1 MPRSTITNSG
11 DGKAEICLY
20 DEIDAFF
27 GVGDKEFNR
36 QLAALGDV
44 KEITLRINSPGG
56 SVWEGMAVLAMLNAH
71 PARITTRVEG
81 IAASMAS
88 VVAMAGDSIEM
99 PENAYMMIHNPAN
112 WVAGDADQLRK
123 QAELLDQVKASLV
136 NIYAQRTG
144 RTPEEI
150 AAWMDDETWM
160 DGPTCR
166 ERGFCTE
173 VLPAVSIAASLKKD
187 QFTKIPA
194 GLVASAA
201 QPPAPRS
208 PKMSEPNKETP
219 KAATLKEIK
228 AACPGADEK
237 FICAQLEAEAT
248 VDQASAAWMTAQQA
262 RIAELTA
269 AVAAGKS
276 ASAKPG
282 VKPPK
287 NAKKK
292 GEAKE
297 PDEDDELDDA
307 KPCDDDMED
316 LDASEIKDRFEAEVA
331 TLIKNRVKSGRPA
344 NRREAVMAIA
354 NKHPALHQAW
364 LAASNP
370 TMLGKRLIAE
380 KYDAMPRPVKR

>member
-27 GVGDKEFNR
+27 GVGAKEFNR
-36 QLAALGDV
+36 QLSALGDV
-44 KEITLRINSPGG
+44 KEITVRINSPGG

-71 PARITTRVEG
+71 PAKIVTRVEG

-88 VVAMAGDSIEM
+88 VIAMAGDTIEM
-99 PENAYMMIHNPAN
+99 PENAYMMIHNPAQ
-112 WVAGDADQLRK
+112 WAAGDAEELRK
-123 QAELLDQVKASLV
+123 TAEVLDQVKQSLV
-136 NIYAQRTG
+136 GIYAARTG
-144 RTPEEI
+144 RRPEEI

-160 DGPTCR
+160 DGPACK
-166 ERGFCTE
+166 ERGFCTDL
-173 VLPAVSIAASLKKD
+173 LPAVSIAASLKPN
-187 QFTKIPA
+187 QFQKTPA

-201 QPPAPRS
+201 PPPAPRS
-208 PKMSEPNKETP
+208 PKMSEPTKETP

-237 FICAQLEAEAT
+237 FICAQLETEAT
-248 VDQASAAWMTAQQA
+248 VEQAASAWMTAQQA
-262 RIAELTA
+262 KIAELTA
-269 AVAAGKS
+269 AVAAGKA
-276 ASAKPG
+276 ASNKPG

-292 GEAKE
+292 PAKE
-297 PDEDDELDDA
+297 EEAEDEVEDANPCDEDI
-307 KPCDDDMED
+307 ED
-316 LDASEIKDRFEAEVA
+316 LDASEIKEHFESAVA
-331 TLIKNRVKSGRPA
+331 AVIKNRVKMGRAA
-344 NRREAVMAIA
+344 NRREAVMVVA
-354 NKHPALHQAW
+354 NKDPGLHQAW

-380 KYDAMPRPVKR
+380 KYDLMPRPAKR